1 MSVRAVEG
9 SAGCGKTYRLMEFLV
24 DELQTSPLA
33 EGQRVLALTFMHGA
47 RRRLA
52 DRLNSVPALRRRF
65 DCVTIDSFAW
75 RLLSRWQ
82 ALAQRLHGEIPEP
95 FDARCDMAGALL
107 ERPGVCAWVVA
118 SFPIIVIDEAQ
129 DLRLERLRMVRALAT
144 RARLLV
150 AADEFQCLDSAL
162 RPNPLVAWMREA
174 CMPEALTL
182 AHRTNV
188 PALLTGA
195 ACVRAGTPLPPGPRL
210 VITAVQGVPMAAA
223 YVANAI
229 AWRDSGDVAVITPS
243 LQGAFATDVVERVT
257 RQACGKHGNGP
268 YPIHWEHS
276 DHDVQATIMQ
286 TLDLPPTAS
295 TAETIA
301 RIERLSPAGF
311 VNRLITWVRYQV
323 RATGRTQFQ
332 SADIEGLVAR
342 DLALR
347 RRHSVDDHHPFHA
360 MTVQQAKNREFAGVV
375 VIWPYQVGGDAEHRR
390 RLLYNA
396 LTRASRWCTIVVQG
410 PQILAGPPFR

>member
-9 SAGCGKTYRLMEFLV
+9 SAGCGKTYRLMELLV
-24 DELQTSPLA
+24 DELQTAPLL
-33 EGQRVLALTFMHGA
+33 EGQRVLALTYMHGA

-52 DRLNSVPALRRRF
+52 DRLTSVAVLRRRF

-75 RLLSRWQ
+75 RLLGRWR
-82 ALAQRLHGEIPEP
+82 ALAQRLYGEIPEP
-95 FDARCDMAGALL
+95 FDARCDRAGALL
-107 ERPGVCAWVVA
+107 ERPEVCAWVVA

-129 DLRLERLRMVRALAT
+129 DLRLERLRMARALAT

-174 CMPEALTL
+174 CVPEVLTL
-182 AHRTNV
+182 VHRTNV

-195 ACVRAGTPLPPGPRL
+195 ACVRAGTPLPSGPRL
-210 VITAVQGVPMAAA
+210 VIRAAQGVPMAAA
-223 YVANAI
+223 NVANAI
-229 AWRDSGDVAVITPS
+229 AWREGSDVAVITPS
-243 LQGAFATDVVERVT
+243 LQGAFASDVVERVS
-257 RQACGKHGNGP
+257 RQACGTQGNGP
-268 YPIHWEHS
+268 YPIRWEHS
-276 DHDVQATIMQ
+276 DHDEQARIMQ
-286 TLDLPPTAS
+286 TLDLPPIAS

-301 RIERLSPAGF
+301 RLERLSPAGF

-323 RATGRTQFQ
+323 RATGRAQFH
-332 SADIEGLVAR
+332 SSDIEELIAR
-342 DLALR
+342 ELALR
-347 RRHSVDDHHPFHA
+347 RRRSVHDHHPFHA

-396 LTRASRWCTIVVQG
+396 LTRASRWCTIVAQG
-410 PQILAGPPFR
+410 PQILANPPFK